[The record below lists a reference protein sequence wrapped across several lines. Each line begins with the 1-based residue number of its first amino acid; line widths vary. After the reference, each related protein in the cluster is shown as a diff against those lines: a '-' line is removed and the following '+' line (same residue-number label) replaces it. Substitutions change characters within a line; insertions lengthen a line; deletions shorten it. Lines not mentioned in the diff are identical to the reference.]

1 MTDKEVIEVLKT
13 RPDLVEM
20 LHRAAELDDVSLHAV
35 VILAEGLS
43 AGEAGEKEAA
53 QKAARYLIDHGRPK
67 EAQCILEGIK

>member
-43 AGEAGEKEAA
+43 AGEKEKAK
-53 QKAARYLIDHGRPK
+53 KAARYLIDHGRPK

>member
-43 AGEAGEKEAA
+43 ADEKKAA

>member
-43 AGEAGEKEAA
+43 AGEKEAA

-67 EAQCILEGIK
+67 EAQRILESVE